1 MYKICIQNE
10 ITLAHEQTLH
20 LKGSPIEP
28 SNKPSVSLPHFIL
41 TLEPGPIPAAAFYE
55 AGMALHVPHPPGL
68 PRRTQSPAAGLENLG
83 SSRWSEKPGGETAR
97 PPDELLVHALL
108 LALPGLE
115 VHSAS
120 IWVTHVTHKAH
131 VQQVWVTHQHTLT
144 HMHLVTHHVHQVWVS
159 HQAYPCKN
167 NKKNR
172 D

>member
-1 MYKICIQNE
+1 MYKICTQNE

-83 SSRWSEKPGGETAR
+83 SSRWIVAGRRNRATSRRAACACTACTAWSGG
-97 PPDELLVHALL
+97 D
-108 LALPGLE
+108 
-115 VHSAS
+115 
-120 IWVTHVTHKAH
+120 
-131 VQQVWVTHQHTLT
+131 
-144 HMHLVTHHVHQVWVS
+144 
-159 HQAYPCKN
+159 
-167 NKKNR
+167 
-172 D
+172 